1 MGLTQK
7 ILLFT
12 SVLVVALVATTV
24 GYTTLQANRLA
35 QETMHG
41 ALAETRQVWD
51 TFEADRY
58 NKLKLGVRVLANDPY
73 FKAGVEG
80 TDTATVLDSLKE
92 RGQDMKADVMLAADA
107 EGILKARTDR
117 PGGEGEDLSSE
128 PMVAASLDGEE
139 SATVWRQGERLY
151 HMVSVPMQ
159 TGPDLKGVLAAGYAI
174 HEPLA
179 AQLRKLT
186 HSEVA
191 FLIPTSSATGGA
203 PLLSVS
209 SLGPK
214 EPALRTAMAAPEFA
228 AGVKGNDPFPIDLGN
243 ERYVAVAVP
252 LKAASGDAVG
262 TVLALRSQAEEMAA
276 FRQFRTSLVL
286 ASVVVMVIALS
297 LAMLVA
303 SRIAGP
309 VRRLAT
315 VVERAR
321 GGQYTGKV
329 AVETGDE
336 IGVLA
341 QTFNN
346 LLAELR
352 EKEQMIGFLRE
363 GMTILRKG
371 SGVTSLPQGAQAA
384 DTSAE
389 TRVASAT
396 GVIEAMATA
405 GEWERGTVFAGRYEI
420 LSNVGKGGMGQ
431 VFRAQDRQ
439 LDDVVALKV
448 LRSDVLKEDPHIL
461 DRFKQEIKLARRIT
475 HRNVLRTH
483 DFGESNGTPYISME
497 YLEGVTLKDLV
508 VNKGALPLGVGLR
521 IAKQICQGLEAAHQ
535 QGVVH
540 RDIKPQNMLI
550 LPETGELK
558 IMDFGIARTQEVK
571 GGVSGL
577 TTAGTVLGTP
587 DYMPPEQAQGAP
599 ADFRSDI
606 YSMGA
611 VFFEVFT
618 GKLPFSGGNITAII
632 LNHIQKA
639 PPAPRSLNP
648 ALPERLER
656 IILRCLEKHPSKRY
670 PKVSD
675 VLADLVVVSTQEDA
689 PAA

>member
-12 SVLVVALVATTV
+12 SLLVVALVATTV
-24 GYTTLQANRLA
+24 GYTTFQANHLA
-35 QETMHG
+35 QQTIHD
-41 ALAETRQVWD
+41 ALQETRQVWE
-51 TFEADRY
+51 TFQADRY

-80 TDTATVLDSLKE
+80 TDTATVLDTLKE
-92 RGQDMKADVMLAADA
+92 RGQDMKADVMMAADA
-107 EGILKARTDR
+107 QGIVKARTDR
-117 PGGEGEDLSSE
+117 PGGEGEDLSSD
-128 PMVAASLDGEE
+128 PLVAASLEGEE
-139 SATVWRQGERLY
+139 SATVWRQGDRLY
-151 HMVSVPMQ
+151 HTVSVPMQ

-174 HEPLA
+174 NEALA
-179 AQLRKLT
+179 TDLRKLT

-191 FLIPTSSATGGA
+191 FLTPTPSGA
-203 PLLSVS
+203 PQLSVS

-214 EPALRTAMAAPEFA
+214 EPALRAALASPEFG
-228 AGVKGNDPFPIDLGN
+228 AGAKGSEPFQLGLGS
-243 ERYVAVAVP
+243 ERYVAVAMP
-252 LKAASGDAVG
+252 LKAASGEAVG
-262 TVLALRSQAEEMAA
+262 TVLALRSLAEEMAD
-276 FRQFRTSLVL
+276 FRQFRTSLIL
-286 ASVVVMVIALS
+286 ASVAVMVLALA
-297 LAMLVA
+297 LAFVVA
-303 SRIAGP
+303 RRIAGP

-321 GGQYTGKV
+321 EGKYTGKV
-329 AVETGDE
+329 AIETRDE
-336 IGVLA
+336 IGALA
-341 QTFNN
+341 QTFNT

-363 GMTILRKG
+363 GMTMLRRG
-371 SGVTSLPQGAQAA
+371 SGVTSAPGQGSVS
-384 DTSAE
+384 SAE
-389 TRVASAT
+389 TRAAAAT
-396 GVIEAMATA
+396 GAA
-405 GEWERGTVFAGRYEI
+405 GVTLPPGDWERGTVFAGRYEI

-431 VFRAQDRQ
+431 VFRAHDRQ

-448 LRSDVLKEDPHIL
+448 LRSDVLEDDPHTL

-483 DFGESNGTPYISME
+483 DFGESDGTPYISME

-550 LPETGELK
+550 IPESGELK

-571 GGVSGL
+571 GEVSGL

-606 YSMGA
+606 YSLGA
-611 VFFEVFT
+611 VLFEVFT
-618 GKLPFSGGNITAII
+618 GKLPFGGGNITAII
-632 LNHIQKA
+632 LSHIQK
-639 PPAPRSLNP
+639 PPPEPRSLNP
-648 ALPERLER
+648 AIPERLER
-656 IILRCLEKHPSKRY
+656 IILRCLEKQPARRY
-670 PKVSD
+670 AKVGD
-675 VLADLVVVSTQEDA
+675 VLTDLMVVSTQVDA
-689 PAA
+689 TAA